1 MTALSRQRMHSIS
14 RAGASGSSSNGQPPG
29 LRVGAGVAGPVGQ
42 CGAVRSPRGGPVKCA
57 AKLADTASTRPV
69 GGPSQAEMTP
79 VRRLHLVP
87 LLVAAAALVAACT
100 PAPSPDPFFTIRCP
114 VTGTVSFSNDWHAPR
129 AGGRLHEGNDIMAPR
144 NTPVVA
150 VVDGTFRQS
159 LGTLQGNGAWVQGES
174 GNTFF
179 YAHFD
184 HYNGNNRRVKAG
196 DVIGFVGNTGDA
208 AGGPTH
214 THF

>member
-1 MTALSRQRMHSIS
+1 M
-14 RAGASGSSSNGQPPG
+14 
-29 LRVGAGVAGPVGQ
+29 
-42 CGAVRSPRGGPVKCA
+42 
-57 AKLADTASTRPV
+57 
-69 GGPSQAEMTP
+69 
-79 VRRLHLVP
+79 RRLHLVP

-214 THF
+214 THFEIHPGGGAAVNPYRSLTAACTNRREAPPVKTTASL